1 MKKHNLKIKRI
12 SKVSTALLLTVLTV
26 SSSVSVVSADEIITD
41 TETITNESTE
51 NDDKSDHSKAVESNT
66 YEADSVSDEGTTHS
80 DDTEGGNI
88 KTNDAQVPASYD
100 DEPADSEIIE
110 TTKSVSGV
118 GETGRTKLQSD
129 ATQDTNNIEKE
140 NNNATQSAAFKE
152 NTQELKSEYP
162 DGWNEADGKSLYY
175 KDNKPYTGWVYEKGS
190 YFFTLEGNKYT
201 GWKYLGVKEGETKP
215 HWSYFGNDGRLYTG
229 WHYMSSKEGESTPHW
244 SYFGDNGWL
253 RTGWIQLGKGTSNP
267 DGNAAKHWSYFGD
280 NGWLRTGWIQLGKGT
295 SNPDGNAAKHWSYFG
310 DNGWLRTGW
319 VQLGKGPSEPDGNA
333 AKHWSYFGDN
343 GWLRTGWVK
352 LGKGTSEPDGN
363 STPHLSYFG
372 DNGWLKT
379 GTANISGMNCT
390 FRDNGWL
397 RLYETVTPHYNQHA
411 YGYGTGC
418 GAVSLYMAMRYKGYL
433 SGWTLQRFMSTMPYT
448 SDGNP
453 NNGFVGSPY
462 NYDLTPANRAIYP
475 AALAKWGSRYGK
487 VTDISGCT
495 VDYMMTEVL
504 KNNPV
509 LVLATWNM
517 SDYAITEYS
526 WGKYRDYNHHFF
538 VLVGYDYDHDR
549 YKVMDTLLST
559 GDGSKWVT
567 GASFRK
573 VWNGIK
579 GSVVVR

>member
-51 NDDKSDHSKAVESNT
+51 NDDKSDHSRAVESNT

-88 KTNDAQVPASYD
+88 KTNDAQVPASYG

-118 GETGRTKLQSD
+118 GEADRTKLQSD

-162 DGWNEADGKSLYY
+162 DGWNETDGKSLYY

-280 NGWLRTGWIQLGKGT
+280 NGWLRTGW
-295 SNPDGNAAKHWSYFG
+295 
-310 DNGWLRTGW
+310 
-319 VQLGKGPSEPDGNA
+319 
-333 AKHWSYFGDN
+333 
-343 GWLRTGWVK
+343 VK

-397 RLYETVTPHYNQHA
+397 RLYETVTPHYNQYA
-411 YGYGTGC
+411 YGYGSGC

-433 SGWTLQRFMSTMPYT
+433 SGWTLQRFISTMPYT

-462 NYDLTPANRAIYP
+462 TYEISPTNRAIYP

-504 KNNPV
+504 NNNPV

-579 GSVVVR
+579 GAVVVR